1 MNVKDK
7 FSKGEQRVHVDD
19 PNMSEQLSHYLLES
33 LPKDKQVIIACI
45 GTDRSTGDSL
55 GPLIGSMLRDHSLR
69 TFHVYGTLEHPLHA
83 LNLKDTV
90 KAIYRTHPSPF
101 ILAIDACLGKNSS
114 IGSVSIGQGTLNPG
128 AALKKDLPPIGDI
141 HISGMVNV
149 GGFME
154 YVVLQNTRLHHVM
167 NMAAKIAAAIRMAE
181 EKRGRGAYT
190 YQPLIAAT
198 KKQQR

>member
-1 MNVKDK
+1 MNVRDK
-7 FSKGEQRVHVDD
+7 FSKGEQRVHVDH
-19 PNMSEQLSHYLLES
+19 PQMSEQLSDYLLQS
-33 LPKDKQVIIACI
+33 LPNNKQVVIACV

-55 GPLIGSMLRDHSLR
+55 GPLIGSMLQDRPLK
-69 TFHVYGTLEHPLHA
+69 TFHVYGTLEEPLHA
-83 LNLKDTV
+83 LNLKETI
-90 KAIYRTHPSPF
+90 KAIHRTHPQPF

-114 IGSVSIGQGTLNPG
+114 IGSVSIAQGTLNPG
-128 AALKKDLPPIGDI
+128 AALKKDLPPIGDM

-167 NMAAKIAAAIRMAE
+167 KMAAKIAAGIRLAE
-181 EKRGRGAYT
+181 KKRTYV
-190 YQPLIAAT
+190 YQPYSAAT

>member
-55 GPLIGSMLRDHSLR
+55 GPLVGSMLRDHPLK

-83 LNLKDTV
+83 LNLKDTI
-90 KAIYRTHPSPF
+90 KAIYHTHPSPF

-114 IGSVSIGQGTLNPG
+114 IGSVSIGKGTLNPG
-128 AALKKDLPPIGDI
+128 AALKKDLPPIGDM

-167 NMAAKIAAAIRMAE
+167 NMAAKIAAAIRLAE
-181 EKRGRGAYT
+181 EQRGSGLYT
-190 YQPLIAAT
+190 YQPLVAAT